1 MAITLSSITANEI
14 YGTRSALP
22 LGFSAG
28 GIGEYLKTLTID
40 LKIWIGD
47 KVTNKPSTATYSIS
61 LGTNTFGSTLQ
72 YYELDIA
79 ELVREYIDTDDFSYP
94 TTYGSDW
101 AAWVEI
107 DWDATN
113 NSDTA
118 FSGSPTIICTNGFRT
133 YEDNTLALDTY
144 YFPATVYVPEDMS
157 YFITVLDKGTTGA
170 SRVIDEI
177 QIDYS
182 DSTTGTTS
190 FGTADDTTSSLF
202 KTATLTW
209 GANDTEATIN
219 LLLSSSVVYSFT
231 VKKVCKTKYDPKQIG
246 YVNRLGYVDYLYF
259 TGRSDFQQTAN
270 RTIYK
275 PVLDNRYDN
284 ANAQFRT
291 LQANGKRKFT
301 LNTDW
306 VVEET
311 REKVSDL
318 ILTEYA
324 FEGTGGAA
332 EEDVKAVTPV
342 DAEQTLKLDNNELSN
357 YTLNFEYAYNHINS
371 VR

>member
-1 MAITLSSITANEI
+1 MAITLSTITANEI
-14 YGTRSALP
+14 YGVRSALP
-22 LGFSAG
+22 IGFSAG
-28 GIGEYLKTLTID
+28 GVGEYLKTLTID

-47 KVTNKPSTATYSIS
+47 KVTNKPASATYSIS

-72 YYELDIA
+72 YYELDIS
-79 ELVREYIDTDDFSYP
+79 ELVREYIDTDDFGYP
-94 TTYGSDW
+94 TTYGSDF

-107 DWDATN
+107 DWSATN
-113 NSDTA
+113 NSDTEYT
-118 FSGSPTIICTNGFRT
+118 GTPTIICTNGFRL
-133 YEDNTLALDTY
+133 YEDSTLALDTY
-144 YFPATVYVPEDMS
+144 YFPSTVYVPEDMS

-170 SRVIDEI
+170 TRVVDEI

-182 DSTTGTTS
+182 DSTTGTTA
-190 FGTADDTTSSLF
+190 FGAADDTTSSLF

-209 GANDTEATIN
+209 GANDTEATVN

-231 VKKVCKTKYDPKQIG
+231 VKKLCKAKYTPKQVG
-246 YVNRLGYVDYLYF
+246 YVNRIGAVDYLYF
-259 TGRSDFQQTAN
+259 FGKNEDTQTAE

-275 PVLDNRYDN
+275 PSLNNNYDN
-284 ANAQFRT
+284 ANAQFRI
-291 LQANGKRKFT
+291 LNANGKRRFT

-311 REKVSDL
+311 REKVADL

-324 FEGTGGAA
+324 FLGSGSAS
-332 EEDVKAVTPV
+332 EEDVKAITPL
-342 DAEQTLKLDNNELSN
+342 DQEQTLKQDNNELSN
-357 YTLNFEYAYNHINS
+357 YTLQFEYAYNHINS